1 MLEFFNSPKVA
12 EQMNYLIQHVPF
24 AIWETV
30 YTTVVASVCAYLI
43 GLPLG
48 VLLVVGAKDGIRPIS
63 QPLMQGINAVINL
76 LRSMPFLILMV
87 LVMPLSRLIMGTSI
101 GTVGV
106 LVPLSVAAA
115 PFVARLVESSLR
127 EMDRG
132 VLEAAQAMGCTPW
145 QIITKV
151 MLPECRPSLLNG
163 LTTSTIT
170 ILSYGAMA
178 GAIGAGGLGS
188 MALMKGYQ
196 RKMQVMLWGSVILLV
211 ILVQVIQSIGTA
223 WSVKTDRRINSNQ
236 SKKKKPP
243 VSPQGPRDVRTP
255 LH

>member
-12 EQMNYLIQHVPF
+12 EQMNYLIQHIPL

-63 QPLMQGINAVINL
+63 QPLGINAVINL

-87 LVMPLSRLIMGTSI
+87 LVMPLSRFIMGTSI

-132 VLEAAQAMGCTPW
+132 VLEAAQAMGCTTF
-145 QIITKV
+145 QIVWKV
-151 MLPECRPSLLNG
+151 LLPESLPSLLSG
-163 LTTSTIT
+163 FTTAFVT
-170 ILSYGAMA
+170 ILGYGAMS
-178 GAIGAGGLGS
+178 GFIGGGGLGP
-188 MALMKGYQ
+188 MALQYAWNNQ
-196 RKMQVMLWGSVILLV
+196 KMVVLYGAVIVLV
-211 ILVQVIQSIGTA
+211 ILVQIFQSIGTRA
-223 WSVKTDRRINSNQ
+223 TVRMDRRAAAGQ
-236 SKKKKPP
+236 KQKK
-243 VSPQGPRDVRTP
+243 R
-255 LH
+255 

>member
-1 MLEFFNSPKVA
+1 M
-12 EQMNYLIQHVPF
+12 
-24 AIWETV
+24 
-30 YTTVVASVCAYLI
+30 
-43 GLPLG
+43 
-48 VLLVVGAKDGIRPIS
+48 
-63 QPLMQGINAVINL
+63 
-76 LRSMPFLILMV
+76 
-87 LVMPLSRLIMGTSI
+87 
-101 GTVGV
+101 
-106 LVPLSVAAA
+106 
-115 PFVARLVESSLR
+115 ARIVEGSLR
-127 EMDRG
+127 ELDPG

>member
-115 PFVARLVESSLR
+115 PFVARLGESSLR

-132 VLEAAQAMGCTPW
+132 VLEAAQAMGCTTF
-145 QIITKV
+145 QIVWKV
-151 MLPECRPSLLNG
+151 LLPESLPSLLSG
-163 LTTSTIT
+163 FTTAFVT
-170 ILSYGAMA
+170 ILGYGAMS
-178 GAIGAGGLGS
+178 GFIGGGGLGP
-188 MALMKGYQ
+188 MALQYAWNNQ
-196 RKMQVMLWGSVILLV
+196 KMVVLYGAVIVLV
-211 ILVQVIQSIGTA
+211 ILVQIFQSIGTRA
-223 WSVKTDRRINSNQ
+223 TVRMDRRAAAGQ
-236 SKKKKPP
+236 KQKK
-243 VSPQGPRDVRTP
+243 R
-255 LH
+255 

>member
-132 VLEAAQAMGCTPW
+132 VLEAAQAMGCTTF
-145 QIITKV
+145 QIVWKV
-151 MLPECRPSLLNG
+151 LLPESLPSLLSG
-163 LTTSTIT
+163 FTTAFVT
-170 ILSYGAMA
+170 ILGYGAMS
-178 GAIGAGGLGS
+178 GFIGGGGLGP
-188 MALMKGYQ
+188 MALQYAWNNQ
-196 RKMQVMLWGSVILLV
+196 KMVVLYGAVIVLV
-211 ILVQVIQSIGTA
+211 ILVQIFQSIGTRA
-223 WSVKTDRRINSNQ
+223 TIRMDRRAAAGQ
-236 SKKKKPP
+236 KQKK
-243 VSPQGPRDVRTP
+243 R
-255 LH
+255 

>member
-132 VLEAAQAMGCTPW
+132 VLEAAQAMGCTTF
-145 QIITKV
+145 QIVWKV
-151 MLPECRPSLLNG
+151 LLPESLPSLLSG
-163 LTTSTIT
+163 FTTAFVT
-170 ILSYGAMA
+170 ILGYGAMS
-178 GAIGAGGLGS
+178 GFIGGGGLGP
-188 MALMKGYQ
+188 MALQYAWNNQ
-196 RKMQVMLWGSVILLV
+196 KMVVLYGAVIVLV
-211 ILVQVIQSIGTA
+211 ILVQIFQSIGTRA
-223 WSVKTDRRINSNQ
+223 TVRMDRRAAAGQ
-236 SKKKKPP
+236 KQKK
-243 VSPQGPRDVRTP
+243 R
-255 LH
+255 

>member
-1 MLEFFNSPKVA
+1 MLEFFSDPKVA
-12 EQMNYLIQHVPF
+12 EQIGYLVKHVPF
-24 AIWETV
+24 AVWETL
-30 YTTVVASVCAYLI
+30 YTTVVASVFAYLI

-48 VLLVVGAKDGIRPIS
+48 VLLVVGARDGMRPLS
-63 QPLMQGINAVINL
+63 PPLMQAVNTVINL

-87 LVMPLSRLIMGTSI
+87 LVMPLSRVIVGTTI
-101 GTVGV
+101 GTVGI
-106 LVPLSVAAA
+106 LVPLTAASF
-115 PFVARLVESSLR
+115 PFVARLVEGSLR

>member
-132 VLEAAQAMGCTPW
+132 VIEAAQAMGCTTF
-145 QIITKV
+145 QIVWKV
-151 MLPECRPSLLNG
+151 LLPESLPSLLSG
-163 LTTSTIT
+163 FTTAFVT
-170 ILSYGAMA
+170 ILGYGAMS
-178 GAIGAGGLGS
+178 GFIGGGGLGP
-188 MALMKGYQ
+188 MALQYAWNNQ
-196 RKMQVMLWGSVILLV
+196 KMVVLYGAVIVLV
-211 ILVQVIQSIGTA
+211 ILVQIFQSIGTRA
-223 WSVKTDRRINSNQ
+223 TVRMDRRAAAGQ
-236 SKKKKPP
+236 KQKK
-243 VSPQGPRDVRTP
+243 R
-255 LH
+255 